1 MSLLVPLG
9 LLGLLAVPAVVL
21 LYFLKLR
28 RREMTVGSTLL
39 WRRSVHDL
47 RVNTPFQR
55 LRKSLL
61 LLLQCLVIGLIAL
74 ALARPLVGLGEAGRC
89 VAILVDVSA
98 SMAVV
103 ERGVPRIAR
112 AKAAAEEAIA
122 GLGRGDEAMLLAFG
136 SRAEVLQSLTGTAP
150 LLRDALGRVQARET
164 GTDAREAL
172 SIALSAL
179 KGREN
184 PEVIL
189 ISDGAVGPLPEIP
202 PEAEAPVRLVL
213 VGEERRNVGLTGIEV
228 RAPPDPGAG
237 PEVFVRVQNYGPE
250 AVSAVVECR
259 IAGTLLD
266 ARSVAVAPD
275 GEASAVFPVPA
286 AAVGLV
292 ECRLAAG
299 DSFATDDAVRTLLRP
314 PPETQ
319 VLLVSAGKHA
329 LLGAERALALMAQ
342 TVVRRMSPEAY
353 AAGGPGDPVPDV
365 VVLDGCSG
373 TDLREGAFLVLGG
386 SLPFPGLEDEGE
398 VTFPTLLDWNRTH
411 PVARFLSGLSTVQ
424 IAKARK
430 WKLPEEAHVLVEAEE
445 GPLVATL
452 ARGRTRAVLVSFD
465 PFDQSDWVLRS
476 SFPLFVAN
484 AVEWLS
490 GAGERSRGEH
500 QRTAEPLLL
509 RPLPGVSECVV
520 RDPGGTLHAVPV
532 GGGGL
537 PLFAGTE
544 RAGIYEV
551 VSGEREP
558 RSVAANLCDPAESAI
573 APVEKLKLPG
583 KEVAAIRA
591 VPEGRREVWR
601 QAILLAFL
609 LLLLEWYIYHRRSM

>member
-28 RREMTVGSTLL
+28 RREQTVPSTLL
-39 WRRSVHDL
+39 WRRSVHDM

-61 LLLQCLVIGLIAL
+61 LLLQCFVIGLLAL
-74 ALARPLVGLGEAGRC
+74 ALARPLVGLGEAGRS

-103 ERGVPRIAR
+103 EGGVPRIAR

-150 LLRDALGRVQARET
+150 LLRDALGRIQSRET
-164 GTDAREAL
+164 GTDVREAL
-172 SIALSAL
+172 TIALSAL

-228 RAPPDPGAG
+228 RAPPEPGAG

-250 AVSAVVECR
+250 AIEAVVECR

-266 ARSVAVAPD
+266 AGSVAVGPD
-275 GEASAVFPVPA
+275 GEASVVFPVPG

-292 ECRLAAG
+292 ECRLATG
-299 DSFATDDAVRTLLRP
+299 DSFATDDVVRTMLRP

-319 VLLVSAGKHA
+319 VLLVTGGKNA
-329 LLGAERALALMAQ
+329 LLEKALTLMPQ
-342 TVVRRMSPEAY
+342 TVVRKMAPEAY
-353 AAGGPGDPVPDV
+353 ASGGPGDPVPDV

-373 TDLREGAFLVLGG
+373 TDLREGAFLVFGG
-386 SLPFPGLEDEGE
+386 TLPFPGLEDEGE

-411 PVARFLSGLSTVQ
+411 PVTRFLAGLSTVQ

-430 WKLPEEAHVLVEAEE
+430 WKLPEEALVLVEAEE
-445 GPLVATL
+445 GPLVVAL
-452 ARGRTRAVLVSFD
+452 SRGRTRAALVSFD
-465 PFDQSDWVLRS
+465 PFEQSDWELRP
-476 SFPLFVAN
+476 SFPVFVPN
-484 AVEWLS
+484 AIEWLS

-500 QRTAEPLLL
+500 QRTGEPLLL
-509 RPLPGVSECVV
+509 RPLAGATECVV
-520 RDPGGTLHAVPV
+520 QDPAGTRHQVPV
-532 GGGGL
+532 GGTGL
-537 PLFAGTE
+537 PLFAATE
-544 RAGIYEV
+544 RAGIYQV
-551 VSGEREP
+551 LSGEREE
-558 RSVAANLCDPAESAI
+558 RSVALNLCDPAESAV

-583 KEVAAIRA
+583 KEVAAVRA

-601 QAILLAFL
+601 QAIFLAFL
-609 LLLLEWYIYHRRSM
+609 LLLVEWYIYHRRAM